1 MRDTETKFPKNIDDR
16 IFFQDIHLDQ
26 VPIMEHY
33 NSLLDKSD
41 YTSASEFLNNSE
53 AFFYGAWILNQFEKR
68 LANLETY
75 LMKLPPKE
83 PLVSH
88 QSSEPA
94 SAAAGTHWT
103 STEADTHDI
112 GTWSAAS
119 HYTCNE
125 LSNYTWKQVG
135 KL

>member
-1 MRDTETKFPKNIDDR
+1 MEKKKVILLRYGENFLKGKNR
-16 IFFQDIHLDQ
+16 NL
-26 VPIMEHY
+26 
-33 NSLLDKSD
+33 
-41 YTSASEFLNNSE
+41 
-53 AFFYGAWILNQFEKR
+53 FEKR

-119 HYTCNE
+119 HYTWNE